1 MTPSDLAIVAGKAL
15 DEYASELFASVAPL
29 TGSRA
34 MAVSA
39 LRDLAV
45 ACDGQPDGSLPD
57 YPRWRGVG
65 HRIDFAAL
73 AYVLV
78 CNREVFSS
86 HVQWLADDVRRWGR
100 EWAALDDGGVAA

>member
-1 MTPSDLAIVAGKAL
+1 MIPSAIAIVAGEAL
-15 DEYASELFASVAPL
+15 DEYASDLFASVAPL

-45 ACDGQPDGSLPD
+45 ACDGQRDLPE
-57 YPRWRGVG
+57 YPRWRGIG
-65 HRIDFAAL
+65 QRLDFAAL
-73 AYVLV
+73 AYILV
-78 CNREVFSS
+78 CNREAFSS

-100 EWAALDDGGVAA
+100 EWVALDDGGVAA